1 MNKLGAVLIIIGVV
15 IGCYLILL
23 VTQTVVVNLVE
34 SANAT
39 ITASSNLT
47 NYPGTQGFLLSTPW
61 IMWFV
66 PGVIGMIAIV
76 IILRRP

>member
-1 MNKLGAVLIIIGVV
+1 MNKLGAVIIIIGVV

-66 PGVIGMIAIV
+66 PGVIGIVVIV
-76 IILRRP
+76 IILKRP

>member
-23 VTQTVVVNLVE
+23 VTQAVVVNLVE

-61 IMWFV
+61 IMWWV
-66 PGVIGMIAIV
+66 PGVIGMIVIV
-76 IILRRP
+76 IILRKP

>member
-1 MNKLGAVLIIIGVV
+1 MNKLGSVLIIIGVV

-23 VTQTVVVNLVE
+23 VTQTVVVGLVE
-34 SANAT
+34 TANAT
-39 ITASSNLT
+39 MTASSNLT

-61 IMWFV
+61 ILWFV

-76 IILRRP
+76 IILRQP